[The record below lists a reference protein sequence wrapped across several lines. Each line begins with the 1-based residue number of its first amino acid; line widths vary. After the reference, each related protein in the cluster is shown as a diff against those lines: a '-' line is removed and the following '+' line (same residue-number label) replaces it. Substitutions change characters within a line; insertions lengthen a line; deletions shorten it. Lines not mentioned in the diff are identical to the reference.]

1 MRIDPRIALSTV
13 GAAGA
18 LLMAAAVANAQGVL
32 VDQRRTVPIQ
42 DSFEVK
48 EVEVDARVRDQTAEV
63 RVSQTFH
70 NPGST
75 QIEAKFCFPIPE
87 EGAVGDFVLLVDGR
101 ELPGKLMDKDEAR
114 KIYEEIVRTKRD
126 PALLE
131 YMGRGL
137 YQTSVFPIPPG
148 AERKVTLRYTQL
160 CKRDGDVVEFS
171 HPLSTQKFASKPVKR
186 LTIHATIE
194 SKDAIKS
201 VYCPSDD
208 ARIDRAGDHEAKI
221 AMERSNVTPK
231 DDFRVL
237 YTLADG
243 AVGASVLSYRPDGGS
258 DGYFLMLASPEV
270 KPPDSKAPPKTVV
283 FALDRSGSMAGKKIK
298 QAREALKSVL
308 NNLHD
313 DDLFNIVV
321 YDDRVETFKPELQRY
336 GSESRE
342 AATRFIDNIREGG
355 STNIDAA
362 LAAALDMIRDDSRP
376 NHVLFLTDGLPTVG
390 ETKEAKIA
398 DNCRERNKRGAR
410 IFSFGVGFDVN
421 ARLLDRLSAGNG
433 GTSVYVKPDENIETQ
448 VARFYEKMSKPAL
461 TNLRVEFSGTDVN
474 RTYPR
479 DLPDL
484 FEGGQIVWVGR
495 YRESGRSTLKITGK
509 VAGESRSFEFP
520 VKLADDD
527 EGSSHAF
534 VERLWAARRVGH
546 LIDQIDLE
554 GQNKELI
561 EELVKLSAKYG
572 LMTPYTSFL
581 ADEGVAPRVTR
592 LNIDRAGESLR
603 DLDAVSGPAG
613 VAQREFKQL
622 YQRAPRAS
630 APALA
635 EAAQARGLGGM
646 ASAGMQAQGQ
656 SQGQGQGRAEA
667 QAQGQAG
674 QGQAMM
680 GFGLRGAT
688 AGQAKS
694 APSDKPRLRVI
705 GSKTFY
711 LKEGRWIDSSVEPD
725 EEAKAKVV
733 RQFSDEFF
741 DLARSQSADWNQYLA
756 FAEPVTVKLQGA
768 VYRIEPAEETP

>member
-1 MRIDPRIALSTV
+1 MRFDPRIALSIV
-13 GAAGA
+13 GAVAT
-18 LLMAAAVANAQGVL
+18 LLTSTAATNAQGVL

-48 EVEVDARVRDQTAEV
+48 EVDIDARVRDQTAEV

-70 NPGST
+70 NPGSS

-87 EGAVGDFVLLVDGR
+87 DGAVGDFVLLVDGR
-101 ELPGKLMDKDEAR
+101 ELPGKLMDKEEAR

-148 AERKVTLRYTQL
+148 ADRKVTLRYTLL
-160 CKRDGDVVEFS
+160 CKRDRDVIEFS
-171 HPLSTQKFASKPVKR
+171 HPLSTQKFASKPIKR
-186 LTIHATIE
+186 LTIHATID
-194 SKDAIKS
+194 SKDAIKT

-208 ARIDRAGDHEAKI
+208 ARIDRVGDHEARI
-221 AMERSNVTPK
+221 SLERSNITPTT
-231 DDFRVL
+231 DFRVL
-237 YTLADG
+237 YTLSDG
-243 AVGASVLSYRPDGGS
+243 AVGASVLSHRPDGDE

-270 KPPDSKAPPKTVV
+270 KAPDTKPLPKTVV
-283 FALDRSGSMAGKKIK
+283 FVLDRSGSMAGKKIE
-298 QAREALKSVL
+298 QARGALKSVL
-308 NNLHD
+308 NNLRD

-336 GSESRE
+336 DSDARE
-342 AATRFIDNIREGG
+342 AASRFVDNIREGG

-362 LAAALDMIRDDSRP
+362 LASALDMIRDDSRP
-376 NHVLFLTDGLPTVG
+376 NYVLFLTDGLPTVG
-390 ETKEAKIA
+390 ETKESKIA
-398 DNCRERNKRGAR
+398 DNCRERNTRGAR

-448 VARFYEKMSKPAL
+448 VARFYEKMSKPVL

-495 YRESGRSTLKITGK
+495 YLRSGRTTLKITGK

-520 VKLADDD
+520 VELA
-527 EGSSHAF
+527 ESGQGSTYDF

-554 GQNKELI
+554 GRNKELV

-581 ADEGVAPRVTR
+581 ADEGVSPRVTSQ
-592 LNIDRAGESLR
+592 NVDRARRSLQE
-603 DLDAVSGPAG
+603 LEAVSGQAG
-613 VAQREFKQL
+613 VVQRELKQL
-622 YQRAPRAS
+622 YQQAPRAS
-630 APALA
+630 APALN

-646 ASAGMQAQGQ
+646 ASDGMRGQTPAAFGTPGQ
-656 SQGQGQGRAEA
+656 SLVRPSEPARDQPT
-667 QAQGQAG
+667 
-674 QGQAMM
+674 
-680 GFGLRGAT
+680 LR
-688 AGQAKS
+688 Q
-694 APSDKPRLRVI
+694 I
-705 GSKTFY
+705 GPKTFY
-711 LKEGRWIDSSVEPD
+711 LKEGRWIDASVEPE
-725 EEAKAKVV
+725 EEAKAKVI
-733 RQFSDEFF
+733 RQFSDELFE
-741 DLARSQSADWNQYLA
+741 LARSQSADWNQYLT
-756 FAEPVTVKLQGA
+756 FDEPVTVKLHGE
-768 VYRIEPAEETP
+768 VYRIEPAEERP

>member
-1 MRIDPRIALSTV
+1 MRLDPKIALTTIAAILASSTI
-13 GAAGA
+13 AS
-18 LLMAAAVANAQGVL
+18 AQGVL
-32 VDQRRTVPIQ
+32 IDQRRTIHIR

-48 EVEVDARVRDQTAEV
+48 EVDIDARVRDQTAEV

-87 EGAVGDFVLLVDGR
+87 DGAVGDFVLMVDGR

-137 YQTSVFPIPPG
+137 YQTSVFPIPPT
-148 AERKVTLRYTQL
+148 ADRKVTLRYTQI
-160 CKRDGDVVEFS
+160 CKRDRDVIEFS

-186 LTIHATIE
+186 LTIRATIE

-208 ARIDRAGDHEAKI
+208 ARIDREGDHEAKI
-221 AMERSNVTPK
+221 SLERSNITPTN
-231 DDFRVL
+231 DFRVL
-237 YTLADG
+237 YTLANG
-243 AVGASVLSYRPDGGS
+243 AVGASVLSHRPDGGD

-270 KPPDSKAPPKTVV
+270 KAPDSKPMPKTVV
-283 FALDRSGSMAGKKIK
+283 FVLDRSGSMAGKKIE
-298 QAREALKSVL
+298 QARGALKSVL
-308 NNLHD
+308 NNLRD

-336 GSESRE
+336 DSETRE
-342 AATRFIDNIREGG
+342 AASRFVDNIREGG

-362 LAAALDMIRDDSRP
+362 LASALDMIRDDSRP
-376 NHVLFLTDGLPTVG
+376 NYVLFLTDGLPTVG
-390 ETKEAKIA
+390 ETKESKIA
-398 DNCRERNKRGAR
+398 DNGRERNKRGAR

-433 GTSVYVKPDENIETQ
+433 GTSVYVKPDEDIETQ
-448 VARFYEKMSKPAL
+448 VARFYEKMSKPVL

-495 YRESGRSTLKITGK
+495 YVRSGRAKLKITGK
-509 VAGESRSFEFP
+509 VAGERRSFEFP
-520 VKLADDD
+520 VELADDD
-527 EGSSHAF
+527 QGSTYAF
-534 VERLWAARRVGH
+534 VDRLWAARRVGH

-581 ADEGVAPRVTR
+581 ADEGVPLRFTR
-592 LNIDRAGESLR
+592 QNFDRAGESLR
-603 DLDAVSGPAG
+603 DLDAVSGQAG
-613 VAQREFKQL
+613 VAQRELKQM
-622 YQRAPRAS
+622 YQQAPRAS

-635 EAAQARGLGGM
+635 EAAQSRGLGGM
-646 ASAGMQAQGQ
+646 AGVGMMGQAPALARSGDQAQSGFAFQ
-656 SQGQGQGRAEA
+656 RPA
-667 QAQGQAG
+667 QAQGQAK
-674 QGQAMM
+674 A
-680 GFGLRGAT
+680 
-688 AGQAKS
+688 
-694 APSDKPRLRVI
+694 APAEKPTLRVI

-711 LKEGRWIDSSVEPD
+711 FKEGRWIDAAVEPD

-741 DLARSQSADWNQYLA
+741 DLARSQSADWNQYLT
-756 FAEPVTVKLQGA
+756 FDEPVTVKLRGE
-768 VYRIEPAEETP
+768 VYRIEPAEERP

>member
-1 MRIDPRIALSTV
+1 MRLDLKIALATI
-13 GAAGA
+13 GA
-18 LLMAAAVANAQGVL
+18 LLASATVASAQGILIDV
-32 VDQRRTVPIQ
+32 RRTIPIRS
-42 DSFEVK
+42 SFEVK
-48 EVEVDARVRDQTAEV
+48 EVDVDARVRDQTAEV

-70 NPGST
+70 NPGSV
-75 QIEAKFCFPIPE
+75 QIEATFGFPIPE
-87 EGAVGDFVLLVDGR
+87 DGAVGDFVLMVDGR

-148 AERKVTLRYTQL
+148 ADRKVTLRYTQL
-160 CKRDGDVVEFS
+160 CRRDGDVIEFS

-186 LTIHATIE
+186 LTIRATID

-208 ARIDRAGDHEAKI
+208 AQIDREGDHEAKVRL
-221 AMERSNVTPK
+221 ERSNITPTN
-231 DDFRVL
+231 DFRVL
-237 YTLADG
+237 YTLAEG
-243 AVGASVLSYRPDGGS
+243 ALGASVVSHWPDDAE

-270 KPPDSKAPPKTVV
+270 KAPDSKPAPKTVV
-283 FALDRSGSMAGKKIK
+283 FALDRSGSMAGKKIE
-298 QAREALKSVL
+298 QARGALQAVL
-308 NNLHD
+308 NNLRD

-336 GSESRE
+336 NSKTRAE
-342 AATRFIDNIREGG
+342 AARYIDNIRPGG

-362 LAAALDMIRDDSRP
+362 LASALEMIQDDSRP
-376 NHVLFLTDGLPTVG
+376 NYVLFLTDGQPTTG
-390 ETKEAKIA
+390 ETRDAKIA
-398 DNCRERNKRGAR
+398 ENCRERNKRGAR

-421 ARLLDRLSAGNG
+421 ARLLDRLSAGNA

-461 TNLRVEFSGTDVN
+461 TDLRVEFSKTDVN

-495 YRESGRSTLKITGK
+495 YARSGETKLKISGK
-509 VAGESRSFEFP
+509 VAGDRQSFEFP
-520 VKLADDD
+520 VKLAKRG
-527 EGSSHAF
+527 EGSTYAF
-534 VERLWAARRVGH
+534 VDRLWAARRVGH

-561 EELVKLSAKYG
+561 EELVRLSAQYG

-581 ADEGVAPRVTR
+581 ADEGVPSRVTAQ
-592 LNIDRAGESLR
+592 NIDRAGQSLR
-603 DLDAVSGPAG
+603 NLDSVSGQAG
-613 VAQREFKQL
+613 IAQRQFKQM
-622 YQRAPRAS
+622 YQQAPRAS

-646 ASAGMQAQGQ
+646 AQGGAMEQAPAPSQAQAPELVRP
-656 SQGQGQGRAEA
+656 GRREA
-667 QAQGQAG
+667 
-674 QGQAMM
+674 
-680 GFGLRGAT
+680 T
-688 AGQAKS
+688 
-694 APSDKPRLRVI
+694 PTEKPRLRVI

-711 LKEGRWIDSSVEPD
+711 FKNGRWLDASVEPD
-725 EEAKAKVV
+725 EEANAKSI

-741 DLARSQSADWNQYLA
+741 NLARSQSADWNQYLT
-756 FAEPVTVKLQGA
+756 FDDPVIVEIQGT
-768 VYRIEPAEETP
+768 VYRIEPVEEKP

>member
-1 MRIDPRIALSTV
+1 MRYDPRFALSMV
-13 GAAGA
+13 GAVAA
-18 LLMAAAVANAQGVL
+18 LLTAAAVANAQGVL
-32 VDQRRTVPIQ
+32 IDQRRSIPIQ
-42 DSFEVK
+42 DSFEVG
-48 EVEVDARVRDQTAEV
+48 EVSVDVRVRDQAAEA
-63 RVSQTFH
+63 RVSQTFR

-160 CKRDGDVVEFS
+160 CKRDRDVIEFS
-171 HPLSTQKFASKPVKR
+171 HPLSTQKFASRPVKR
-186 LTIHATIE
+186 LTIQATIE
-194 SKDAIKS
+194 SKEAIKS
-201 VYCPSDD
+201 IYCPSDD
-208 ARIDRAGDHEAKI
+208 VRIDRAGDHEAKI
-221 AMERSNVTPK
+221 SLERSNVTPTN
-231 DDFRVL
+231 DFRVL

-243 AVGASVLSYRPDGGS
+243 AVGASVLSYRPDGGD
-258 DGYFLMLASPEV
+258 DGYFLMLCSPEV
-270 KPPDSKAPPKTVV
+270 KAPDAKPLPKTVV
-283 FALDRSGSMAGKKIK
+283 FVLDRSGSMAGKKIK

-321 YDDRVETFKPELQRY
+321 YDDRVETYKPELQRY
-336 GSESRE
+336 GTESRE
-342 AATRFIDNIREGG
+342 SAARFIDNIREGG

-376 NHVLFLTDGLPTVG
+376 NYVLFLTDGLPTVG
-390 ETKEAKIA
+390 ETKESKIA
-398 DNCRERNKRGAR
+398 ANCRERNKRGAR
-410 IFSFGVGFDVN
+410 IFSFGVGFDVD

-433 GTSVYVKPDENIETQ
+433 GTSVYVKPDEDIETQ

-474 RTYPR
+474 RTCPR

-509 VAGESRSFEFP
+509 VAGESRSFEFSAE
-520 VKLADDD
+520 LARSG
-527 EGSSHAF
+527 EGSTHAF
-534 VERLWAARRVGH
+534 VERLWAARRVGQ

-581 ADEGVAPRVTR
+581 ADEGVSPRVTSR
-592 LNIDRAGESLR
+592 NVDRAGESLR
-603 DLDAVSGPAG
+603 RLDAYSGEAG
-613 VAQREFKQL
+613 VAQRELKQM
-622 YQRAPRAS
+622 YQQAPRAS

-635 EAAQARGLGGM
+635 EAALARGIGGM
-646 ASAGMQAQGQ
+646 AGADAMEPAPMDFAP
-656 SQGQGQGRAEA
+656 QGRAVA
-667 QAQGQAG
+667 RSA
-674 QGQAMM
+674 
-680 GFGLRGAT
+680 RP
-688 AGQAKS
+688 
-694 APSDKPRLRVI
+694 APSDKPRLRVV
-705 GSKTFY
+705 GAKTFY
-711 LKEGRWIDSSVEPD
+711 FKEGRWIDSAVEPD
-725 EEAKAKVV
+725 EEAKAKVI
-733 RQFSDEFF
+733 RQFSDDFF
-741 DLARSQSADWNQYLA
+741 ELARSQSADWNQYLT
-756 FAEPVTVKLQGA
+756 FAEPVIVKLEGA
-768 VYRIEPAEETP
+768 VYRVEPAEEGR

>member
-1 MRIDPRIALSTV
+1 MRLDPRIALATV
-13 GAAGA
+13 GAVGA
-18 LLMAAAVANAQGVL
+18 LLTAAAVANAQGVL
-32 VDQRRTVPIQ
+32 IDQRRTVRIQ
-42 DSFEVK
+42 DSFEVN
-48 EVEVDARVRDQTAEV
+48 EVKVDARIRDQTAEV

-75 QIEAKFCFPIPE
+75 QIEAKFGFPIPE
-87 EGAVGDFVLLVDGR
+87 DGAVGDFVLLVDGR

-148 AERKVTLRYTQL
+148 AEREVTLRYTQL
-160 CKRDGDVVEFS
+160 CKRDRDVIEFS

-186 LTIHATIE
+186 LTIHATIQ
-194 SKDAIKS
+194 SKDAVKS

-208 ARIDRAGDHEAKI
+208 ARIDRAGDHEARI
-221 AMERSNVTPK
+221 SLERSNVTPTN
-231 DDFRVL
+231 DFRVL

-243 AVGASVLSYRPDGGS
+243 ALGASVLSYRPDDGD

-270 KPPDSKAPPKTVV
+270 KAPDAKPLPKTVV

-336 GSESRE
+336 GSGAREE
-342 AATRFIDNIREGG
+342 AARFIDNIREGG

-362 LAAALDMIRDDSRP
+362 LAAALEMIRDDSRP
-376 NHVLFLTDGLPTVG
+376 NYVLFLTDGLPTVG

-433 GTSVYVKPDENIETQ
+433 GTSVYVKPDEDIERQ
-448 VARFYEKMSKPAL
+448 VARFYEKMSKPVL
-461 TNLRVEFSGTDVN
+461 TNLRVEFSGTDLN

-495 YRESGRSTLKITGK
+495 YRESGRSTLKIRGK

-520 VKLADDD
+520 VELAHGD
-527 EGSSHAF
+527 EGSTYAF

-581 ADEGVAPRVTR
+581 ADENASPRVTSQ
-592 LNIDRAGESLR
+592 NVDRARQSLE
-603 DLDAVSGPAG
+603 DLNAVSGEGA

-622 YQRAPRAS
+622 YQQAPRAS

-646 ASAGMQAQGQ
+646 ASAG
-656 SQGQGQGRAEA
+656 GQGQGPAGTQDQR
-667 QAQGQAG
+667 QGR
-674 QGQAMM
+674 AMM
-680 GFGLRGAT
+680 GFGRLGASADQPT
-688 AGQAKS
+688 A
-694 APSDKPRLRVI
+694 APSNKPRLRVI
-705 GSKTFY
+705 GAKTFY
-711 LKEGRWIDSSVEPD
+711 FKEDRWIDAAVDPD
-725 EEAKAKVV
+725 EEAKARVV
-733 RQFSDEFF
+733 RQFSDDFF
-741 DLARSQSADWNQYLA
+741 ELARSQSADWNQYLS
-756 FAEPVTVKLQGA
+756 FAEPVTVKLHGE

>member
-1 MRIDPRIALSTV
+1 MRMDPKITLAAV
-13 GAAGA
+13 GAF
-18 LLMAAAVANAQGVL
+18 LVSVTVASAQGVL
-32 VDQRRTVPIQ
+32 IDIRPTIPIR

-48 EVEVDARVRDQTAEV
+48 EVDIDARVRDQTAEV

-70 NPGST
+70 NPGSV
-75 QIEAKFCFPIPE
+75 QIEAKFVFPIPE
-87 EGAVGDFVLLVDGR
+87 DGAVGDFVLMVDGR

-148 AERKVTLRYTQL
+148 ADRKVTLRYTQL
-160 CKRDGDVVEFS
+160 CRRDRDVIEFS

-186 LTIHATIE
+186 LTIQATIQ

-208 ARIDRAGDHEAKI
+208 ARIDREGNREARVRL
-221 AMERSNVTPK
+221 ERSNITPTN
-231 DDFRVL
+231 DFRVL
-237 YTLADG
+237 YTLAEG
-243 AVGASVLSYRPDGGS
+243 ALGASVLSHWPDDGE

-270 KPPDSKAPPKTVV
+270 KPPDSKPMPKTVV
-283 FALDRSGSMAGKKIK
+283 FALDRSGSMAGKKIE
-298 QAREALKSVL
+298 QARGALKAVL
-308 NNLHD
+308 NNLRD

-336 GSESRE
+336 DSETRE
-342 AATRFIDNIREGG
+342 AASRFVDNIREGG

-362 LAAALDMIRDDSRP
+362 LASALDMIQDDSRP
-376 NHVLFLTDGLPTVG
+376 NYVLFLTDGLPTVG
-390 ETKEAKIA
+390 ETNDAKIA
-398 DNCRERNKRGAR
+398 DNCRERNKQGAR

-433 GTSVYVKPDENIETQ
+433 GTSVYVKPDEDIETQ
-448 VARFYEKMSKPAL
+448 VARFYEKMSKPVLA
-461 TNLRVEFSGTDVN
+461 NLRVEFSGTDVN

-495 YRESGRSTLKITGK
+495 YTRSGPTKLKIKGK

-520 VKLADDD
+520 TELARRG

-534 VERLWAARRVGH
+534 VDRLWAARRVGH
-546 LIDQIDLE
+546 LLDQIDLE

-581 ADEGVAPRVTR
+581 ADEGVSLRVTDQ
-592 LNIDRAGESLR
+592 NVDRARRSLQS
-603 DLDAVSGPAG
+603 LDVLSGQVG
-613 VAQREFKQL
+613 VAQREFKQM
-622 YQRAPRAS
+622 YQQAPRAS

-635 EAAQARGLGGM
+635 EAAQARGLGGGM
-646 ASAGMQAQGQ
+646 AGMGQAPMTSQAQG
-656 SQGQGQGRAEA
+656 SGLVDMGRRQPGVAAKAQTAPAE
-667 QAQGQAG
+667 
-674 QGQAMM
+674 
-680 GFGLRGAT
+680 
-688 AGQAKS
+688 
-694 APSDKPRLRVI
+694 KPKLRVI

-711 LKEGRWIDSSVEPD
+711 FKEGRWLDASVEP
-725 EEAKAKVV
+725 EEETKAKVV
-733 RQFSDEFF
+733 RRFSDEFF
-741 DLARSQSADWNQYLA
+741 DLARSQSADWNQYLT
-756 FAEPVTVKLQGA
+756 FDEPVTVKLRGQ
-768 VYRIEPAEETP
+768 VYRIEAAEERP